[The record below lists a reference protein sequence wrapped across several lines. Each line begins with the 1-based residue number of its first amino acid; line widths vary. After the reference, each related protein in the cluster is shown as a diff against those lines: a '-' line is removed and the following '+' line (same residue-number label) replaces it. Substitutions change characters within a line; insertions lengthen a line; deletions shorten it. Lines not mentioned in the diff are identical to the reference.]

1 MRANSSLFLVL
12 QTLLFVGAAF
22 AQETPPAEEPDAPPS
37 VEAGDEASAGD
48 GEQETDSTAEDEED
62 LYDFDISDLD
72 DQTYEEDDD
81 GFVPTEEIP
90 ADEPIPFPTDI

>member
-12 QTLLFVGAAF
+12 QTLLLAGAAL
-22 AQETPPAEEPDAPPS
+22 AQETPPAEVPDAPPS

>member
-12 QTLLFVGAAF
+12 QTLLLAGAAF

-62 LYDFDISDLD
+62 
-72 DQTYEEDDD
+72 DD